1 MLHKSTLWTL
11 EPWMLILC
19 QLILISSSI
28 YLQPTFPVFPEVTR
42 RVQGTE
48 MKTFPDLPLNK
59 GAFYVWGWLGAGVVK
74 RFISQQNRNF
84 SSFPYPI
91 QLFQNDHSF
100 QNRPVLHRKRPCF
113 WSPSRESLLI
123 PIVHSSL
130 VSNPLFDHIY
140 FSVISS
146 YKLHLYSVCVCAE
159 VRFTSQRSRTPASLV
174 QHGICFF

>member
-1 MLHKSTLWTL
+1 
-11 EPWMLILC
+11 MLILC

-48 MKTFPDLPLNK
+48 MTTFPDLPLNK

-100 QNRPVLHRKRPCF
+100 QNRPVLHWKLHCTLFLEPLPGELVDPCF
-113 WSPSRESLLI
+113 TFFFSFQS
-123 PIVHSSL
+123 
-130 VSNPLFDHIY
+130 LFDHIY

-146 YKLHLYSVCVCAE
+146 YKLHLCSVCVC
-159 VRFTSQRSRTPASLV
+159 VQRLGSPLNGHVHRLAWYNT
-174 QHGICFF
+174 G